1 MKLYKWLIDTEKIPE
16 HVAIIMDGNRRWA
29 EKRSLPKLEGHKR
42 GADVIESLMEITL
55 NLGIKVVSLYAFST
69 ENWSRS
75 KSEVDGLWNIMASLF
90 RAKTDRINENGIR
103 VVFSGTE
110 KRLPPSIKSAMR
122 DIVEVTRDNK
132 RIILNFYIN
141 YGGRQE
147 IVDSVNRWAE
157 KRKSNEK
164 ITEKKLEKNLYT
176 SGLPDIDLML
186 RTGGEYRI
194 SNFLLWQLSYAEFI
208 FMKVLWPDFKPYHL
222 YKAIYQYQ
230 KRERRFGGS

>member
-69 ENWSRS
+69 ENWLRS

-90 RAKTDRINENGIR
+90 RAKKDKINENGIR

-122 DIVEVTRDNK
+122 DIVEITKSNK
-132 RIILNFYIN
+132 RIILNFCIN
-141 YGGRQE
+141 YGGRQD

-157 KRKSNEK
+157 KRKGNEK
-164 ITEKKLEKNLYT
+164 ITIKKLENNLYT